1 MYKYTY
7 LFNSRKGTNRMK
19 KTQNEGK
26 ELGSGELRRIEA
38 KCARL
43 RDVLAKPA
51 WLTQGSVV
59 KNGPTRWMWTR
70 KVAGKT
76 VTVAISLKQK
86 SAFLAA
92 IRANRQVELAL
103 AEIRRWSQHVLLTTL
118 PNPPRKSPMKP
129 GKSPL
134 S

>member
-1 MYKYTY
+1 
-7 LFNSRKGTNRMK
+7 MK
-19 KTQNEGK
+19 KPQNEGK
-26 ELGSGELRRIEA
+26 APQAVDLRRIEA

-43 RDVLAKPA
+43 REVLAKPA

-76 VTVAISLKQK
+76 VTVAISAKQK

-92 IRANRQVELAL
+92 IRANRQIELAL

-118 PNPPRKSPMKP
+118 PNPPRKSPMNT